1 MCELNTS
8 LLLFVV
14 GEVFDHIQLQAG
26 DDAGAVR
33 WTEANKNME
42 LYASHVNFIEK
53 MVQLRDAAW

>member
-1 MCELNTS
+1 M
-8 LLLFVV
+8 LFV

-33 WTEANKNME
+33 WTEAKKDME
-42 LYASHVNFIEK
+42 LYASHLYFIEN

>member
-1 MCELNTS
+1 MKYLIIS
-8 LLLFVV
+8 ILLFV

-33 WTEANKNME
+33 WTEAKKDME
-42 LYASHVNFIEK
+42 LYASHLYFIEK